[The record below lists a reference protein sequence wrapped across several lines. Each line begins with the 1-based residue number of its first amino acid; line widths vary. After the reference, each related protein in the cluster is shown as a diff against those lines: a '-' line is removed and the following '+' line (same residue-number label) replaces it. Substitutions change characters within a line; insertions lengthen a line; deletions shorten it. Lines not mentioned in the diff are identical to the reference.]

1 MEWAI
6 MIAVLVLDQL
16 SKHWIEAN
24 RALYAHTE
32 IIRNFFYIDYVR
44 NTGAAWSIFSGKV
57 PFLTAVSVIEMIVIA
72 VILVRMH
79 RRHETVYC
87 IALSLML
94 GGAAGNLIDRVMLGY
109 VRDFLHFYP
118 LGYSFPVFN
127 IADCGITIGMFIVI
141 LLMFL
146 EDRKE
151 KKAV

>member
-6 MIAVLVLDQL
+6 MITVLVLDQL
-16 SKHWIEAN
+16 SKYWIEAN

-32 IIRNFFYIDYVR
+32 IIRNFFYIDYVK

-79 RRHETVYC
+79 RKHETVYC
-87 IALSLML
+87 VALSLML